1 VGFFI
6 LALILGLILH
16 KTVFGRWVFAIGTS
30 EDAARYSGIPVD
42 RVKIAVFALNG
53 FLAALAGLIM
63 VSRLAVARYDHGR
76 GLELDVITAV
86 VLGGTNIYG
95 GRGTIFGSTIAVFL
109 VGFLRTGLGVANVK
123 AENQLAVVG
132 TLLIIAVIAS
142 NIINRFSQQRR
153 S

>member
-1 VGFFI
+1 
-6 LALILGLILH
+6 
-16 KTVFGRWVFAIGTS
+16 
-30 EDAARYSGIPVD
+30 
-42 RVKIAVFALNG
+42 
-53 FLAALAGLIM
+53 M
-63 VSRLAVARYDHGR
+63 VSRLAVARYDHAR

-123 AENQLAVVG
+123 AESQLAVVG

-142 NIINRFSQQRR
+142 NVITRFSRQRD
-153 S
+153 